1 MKSSKI
7 DWLNFWSQT
16 DNVGHAYNNSEW
28 HKKYAKELLLFIN
41 PNKNEIAIDTGC
53 GGGEIMIEMAPYFKK
68 IHGIDYSSKMIKK
81 AEENLKKINNV
92 SISCLDMLSI
102 KKMNI
107 DNVDHIY
114 NNQVIQYLNID
125 EVERFLIESQS
136 KLNLNGKIYLFN
148 IPNKVYIDS
157 FGIGLYR
164 RKNNINWKKLI
175 VKIASLHFDILKE
188 KLKKKNYIYDGGLGN
203 WYNTNDF
210 KLLGKK
216 LNLEVEFFSPIYL
229 HHSYRFHA
237 IFKKK
242 NDILQ

>member
-41 PNKNEIAIDTGC
+41 PNKNKIAIDTGC

-68 IHGIDYSSKMIKK
+68 IHGIDYSSKMIIK

-92 SISCLDMLSI
+92 SISYLDMLSI
-102 KKMNI
+102 KKM
-107 DNVDHIY
+107 
-114 NNQVIQYLNID
+114 NID